1 MMPESKNDFITKLT
15 SNWQI
20 VTFIV
25 VLLGYMTL
33 SFYLNFNG
41 FSFIEIDIKHIIG
54 LGLLVSIFI
63 LWILLMSIKIDSFFF
78 LIINALIPVFIMN
91 LLNGVNSIL
100 FIFSIIGAT
109 IFTTFIFLDIDTEDY
124 KNKLENKIE
133 KNKAQSFYDKLFMI
147 LLIPMILTLE
157 INYALLFIVNLVFL
171 WSFQKFYLFREY
183 FNPFQILS
191 FLLIIPFILA
201 LIINNNGFKISNFDK
216 KNISFVSND
225 KNISGI
231 LIYQNTNSFFIL
243 DKNNSIEIQKDDI
256 SSKVQYTNYIYE
268 KQTLSN
274 IILKYSS
281 SKNLEHN
288 KTEERNE

>member
-1 MMPESKNDFITKLT
+1 MMPESTNDFITKLT

-109 IFTTFIFLDIDTEDY
+109 IFTTFIFPDIDTEDY